1 MSRSILRAV
10 VAAPVV
16 SMLLGALLA
25 AMADAAPD
33 SDAASPAQLIV
44 VSVPEADSPTGTLT
58 AYQRDGAQWRTV
70 LGPMPAD
77 LGELGVGSAQ
87 DDVFRTPVGTYPLGQ
102 AFGREPNPGTRMPYF
117 QATEADWWDED
128 PDSPT
133 YNTHVHADEIDSTD
147 AENLYDS
154 GSIYDY
160 AVLIEHNPARIPG
173 RSAGIFLHVTDGDPT
188 WGCVAIG
195 RDEMRS
201 MLQWLDPAASPHI
214 TIGVGAQA
222 PA

>member
-1 MSRSILRAV
+1 MIRSITRAV
-10 VAAPVV
+10 ACAPLV
-16 SMLLGALLA
+16 SVLLGTLLA
-25 AMADAAPD
+25 ATAAAEPDSPGAAP
-33 SDAASPAQLIV
+33 SQMIV

-58 AYQRDGAQWRTV
+58 AYQRDGSTWRAV
-70 LGPMPAD
+70 LGPTPAD
-77 LGELGVGSAQ
+77 LGELGVGAPQ

-128 PDSPT
+128 QASPT

-160 AVLIEHNPARIPG
+160 AVLIEHNPARVPG
-173 RSAGIFLHVTDGDPT
+173 RSAGIFLHVSDGGPT

-201 MLQWLDPAASPHI
+201 VLRWLDPAASPHI

-222 PA
+222 PT

>member
-1 MSRSILRAV
+1 MIRSLARAV
-10 VAAPVV
+10 ACAPLV
-16 SMLLGALLA
+16 SVLLGTMFA
-25 AMADAAPD
+25 ATAAAEPD
-33 SDAASPAQLIV
+33 SPGAPPSQLIV
-44 VSVPEADSPTGTLT
+44 VTVPQADSPTGTLT
-58 AYQRDGAQWRTV
+58 AYQRVGSTWRTV
-70 LGPMPAD
+70 LGPTPAD
-77 LGELGVGSAQ
+77 LGELGVGAPQ

-102 AFGREPNPGTRMPYF
+102 TFGREPNPGTRMPYF

-128 PDSPT
+128 QDSPT

-160 AVLIEHNPARIPG
+160 AVLIAHNPDRIPG
-173 RSAGIFLHVTDGDPT
+173 LSAGVFLHVSDGEPT

-195 RDEMRS
+195 KDEMRS
-201 MLQWLDPAASPHI
+201 VLTWLDPADSPHI

-222 PA
+222 PT